1 MFNIQRKNLVDKR
14 KMKTAKDYMEI
25 HTVHGKGEEWSSISF
40 GTGSCIHEIDYPT
53 LKVTQWLI
61 EK

>member
-1 MFNIQRKNLVDKR
+1 MFNIQRKNLVDNR
-14 KMKTAKDYMEI
+14 KMKTAKDNMEI

-53 LKVTQWLI
+53 LKVT
-61 EK
+61 